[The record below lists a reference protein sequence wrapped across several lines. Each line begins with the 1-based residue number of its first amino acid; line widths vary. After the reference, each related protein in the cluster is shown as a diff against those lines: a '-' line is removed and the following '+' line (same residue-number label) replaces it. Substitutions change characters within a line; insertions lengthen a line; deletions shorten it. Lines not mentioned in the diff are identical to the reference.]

1 MSEDP
6 IKNQIKQAM
15 DAIEDDIDVTTQVKL
30 NEARH
35 AALNQKRRIHLRRL
49 LVPVTGVAAVMLLAL
64 LLVQNNTTL
73 ESSSQEATLFEDLE
87 LLANE
92 ADPDFYEDLEFL
104 TWLDENQ
111 LMDADI

>member
-1 MSEDP
+1 MNKDP
-6 IKNQIKQAM
+6 LESQIKQAM
-15 DAIEDDIDVTTQVKL
+15 DTFQDGIDVSTQVKL

-35 AALNQKRRIHLRRL
+35 AALNQKRPLRFTRL
-49 LVPVTGVAAVMLLAL
+49 LAPVTGVASVMLFAF

-73 ESSSQEATLFEDLE
+73 ESSNHEASLFEDLE